1 MKDIYINIQE
11 AQWIPSRLNP
21 KRPTLRL
28 IITKF
33 LKGKDKGNF
42 ENIPKKSSLSQTRDH
57 D

>member
-42 ENIPKKSSLSQTRDH
+42 ENISKKSSLSQKTDH